1 MKFGDILSELRKD
14 KGLLQKNLAQK
25 LNVSVS
31 TVSNYETNAHFPD
44 IHTLIELSDF
54 FEVSVDYLLGR
65 SGINSYPN
73 KKQSE
78 KEVEIT
84 YLLEKVL
91 SYDSKNMDSLL
102 DYLELL
108 DLRK

>member
-14 KGLLQKNLAQK
+14 KGLLQKHLAEI

-31 TVSNYETNAHFPD
+31 TISNYETNAHFPD
-44 IHTLIELSDF
+44 IHTLIQLSDF
-54 FEVSVDYLLGR
+54 FEVSIDYLLGR
-65 SGINSYPN
+65 SGINSFP
-73 KKQSE
+73 KDKQTE
-78 KEVEIT
+78 KEAEIT
-84 YLLEKVL
+84 YLLQKVL
-91 SYDSKNMDSLL
+91 SYDSKNMDSIL